1 MLMIES
7 DDITSAQ
14 EPKVFHGGQNV
25 VRTVLRFIS
34 NTKGRTDACIDHPK
48 PSFSGG

>member
-7 DDITSAQ
+7 DNTTNAQ

-34 NTKGRTDACIDHPK
+34 NTKSKMDACIDHPK
-48 PSFSGG
+48 PSFSVG